1 MPCLYH
7 GSRSACKMLAFF
19 FQTWIS
25 LTVEVFSP
33 QFMAM
38 FRIINM
44 DKQSNLRFFPLNVH
58 TFYHTSVGSKP
69 QQDIGTPAAWPR
81 CNLPRASWKPQSL
94 AVVCATSSAHGT
106 APFLIGS
113 HWRSNTKIPVDTS
126 CTLHTK
132 VLWRGGSGFNGNF
145 TYLPIIKRHEHL
157 TIIKWG

>member
-44 DKQSNLRFFPLNVH
+44 DKPSNLTFFSPECSHILSHICWFQTTAGHWHSSCLAKVQP
-58 TFYHTSVGSKP
+58 S
-69 QQDIGTPAAWPR
+69 
-81 CNLPRASWKPQSL
+81 ASL
-94 AVVCATSSAHGT
+94 LEATEFGRGLCHKLRPWT

-132 VLWRGGSGFNGNF
+132 VL
-145 TYLPIIKRHEHL
+145 
-157 TIIKWG
+157 

>member
-44 DKQSNLRFFPLNVH
+44 DKPSNLRFFPLNVH

-94 AVVCATSSAHGT
+94 AVVCATSSAHGLPHSWP
-106 APFLIGS
+106 AHIGDPI
-113 HWRSNTKIPVDTS
+113 RKYQLIPVVH
-126 CTLHTK
+126 CTLRCFD
-132 VLWRGGSGFNGNF
+132 VGVRDLMGF

-157 TIIKWG
+157 TIIKWA